1 MPAALCAGRL
11 SITTISLRL
20 RVGARH
26 CLTYARNLAPFIEPS
41 TVHGARMPLRRSAAT
56 KVMVFQWPCGT
67 RPISLSPRGQRPLSR
82 TILVL
87 AAVSSTKTRWAGSN
101 MPCSR
106 IQRWRARAT
115 SARSCSAACRLFF
128 ESDVVMLEEA
138 PHRAAAAR
146 NLVPVHRQNRLVQGQ
161 VWPSR
166 NQTQQKI
173 CMLLQRRDAPA
184 PRLSRTAAR
193 LPKALDPDNR
203 RAGTDIKLLGRR
215 APRRPA
221 FNFRNHSRPH
231 VFRIGLRHRP
241 ASQNRINADR
251 LSHPSP
257 PENLPDA
264 SENSQI
270 NPSTIVRAAR
280 AAGSRP
286 YLPSGFQ
293 GRCKIATLHAGF
305 GVIRGMSDNRR
316 FDLAVSLL
324 QEQDF
329 VGAEKNLLK
338 VLKRQP
344 GHVGALN
351 TLAILLARS
360 GKHAQAEKHFLTAIQ
375 AFPSSDATYYNYGI
389 TLRALGRLAEARDM
403 FDKSLAINPSS
414 SDAWNNRGVASSN
427 LGDFQSS
434 IAD

>member
-11 SITTISLRL
+11 SIMTISLRL
-20 RVGARH
+20 RVG
-26 CLTYARNLAPFIEPS
+26 ARNLAPFIEPS

-257 PENLPDA
+257 SENLLDSIGTEHALDVELVPF
-264 SENSQI
+264 E
-270 NPSTIVRAAR
+270 
-280 AAGSRP
+280 AGSPDELGRALDGIAVVKIEAVNVLASPFLQVSRP
-286 YLPSGFQ
+286 QIIGRMRDHRLPAIYQWPES
-293 GRCKIATLHAGF
+293 
-305 GVIRGMSDNRR
+305 
-316 FDLAVSLL
+316 
-324 QEQDF
+324 
-329 VGAEKNLLK
+329 AED
-338 VLKRQP
+338 
-344 GHVGALN
+344 GG
-351 TLAILLARS
+351 LLA
-360 GKHAQAEKHFLTAIQ
+360 
-375 AFPSSDATYYNYGI
+375 YGPRQ
-389 TLRALGRLAEARDM
+389 LLCDRH
-403 FDKSLAINPSS
+403 
-414 SDAWNNRGVASSN
+414 
-427 LGDFQSS
+427 
-434 IAD
+434 